1 MWGKALAVV
10 GLSVVALAST
20 AQAQELPRFDVEG
33 YCEEIAEFG
42 GGSHSI
48 YNGCIDMEQQSY
60 NRLKD
65 DWPTLSARIRN
76 YCTEIGTFGGESYS
90 TMQGCVDMET
100 QAASGQ
106 RGFSFD

>member
-10 GLSVVALAST
+10 GLSVVALTST

-33 YCEEIAEFG
+33 YCEDVAEFG

-48 YNGCIDMEQQSY
+48 YNGCIDMEQQAY

-65 DWPTLSARIRN
+65 DWPTLSARVRN
-76 YCTEIGTFGGESYS
+76 YCTEIGSFGGESYS
-90 TMQGCVDMET
+90 TMMGCVDMET

>member
-20 AQAQELPRFDVEG
+20 AQAQEVPRFDVES
-33 YCEEIAEFG
+33 YCEDVAEFG

-48 YNGCIDMEQQSY
+48 YNGCVDMEQQAY
-60 NRLKD
+60 NRLKA
-65 DWPTLSARIRN
+65 DWPSLSTRVRD
-76 YCTEIGTFGGESYS
+76 YCTEIGTVGGPSYS

-106 RGFSFD
+106 SEFSFD

>member
-1 MWGKALAVV
+1 MWGKALAVA

-20 AQAQELPRFDVEG
+20 AQAQEVPRFDVEG
-33 YCEEIAEFG
+33 YCEEVAEFG

-48 YNGCIDMEQQSY
+48 YSGCIDMEQQAY
-60 NRLKD
+60 NRLKS
-65 DWPTLSARIRN
+65 DWPGLSTRIRN

-106 RGFSFD
+106 SEFSFD